1 MSDITN
7 KPKVIIIAG
16 PTASGKT
23 EISIELA
30 EKFRGEIVSADSVQ
44 IYRRMDIGSAKPTA
58 AERARAVHHM
68 IDIREPDEDFS
79 AGDYVREAR
88 KCIEKIIR
96 RGRLPIIVGGT
107 GLYIRCLIGGML
119 DSSKSDRRLRRELL
133 SEAERKG
140 SEALFR
146 RLVEVDPETARHIP
160 SGNIYRI
167 IRALEVFELSGRK
180 MSDLQQEHAFQDRPY
195 SYIFFG
201 LAPARSRLYEQID
214 QRVDNMIKSGL
225 VEEVTRL
232 QKLGYSADLKSMS
245 SLGYRHV
252 GMALAGAM
260 DVDEA
265 IRLMKRDTRRYA
277 KRQLTWFRSEP
288 DIVWCDPHEMKR
300 IQLIVDDFLGN

>member
-7 KPKVIIIAG
+7 KPKIVIVAG

-23 EISIELA
+23 EIGIKLA
-30 EKFRGEIVSADSVQ
+30 EVFRGEIVSADSVQ
-44 IYRRMDIGSAKPTA
+44 IYRRMDVGSAKPSA
-58 AERARAVHHM
+58 ADMARAVHHM
-68 IDIREPDEDFS
+68 VDIRDPDEDFS

-88 KCIEKIIR
+88 KCIGEIIG

-119 DSSKSDRRLRRELL
+119 DSSKADTQLRLRLL
-133 SEAERKG
+133 KEEEKAKG
-140 SEALFR
+140 ALFK
-146 RLVEVDPETARHIP
+146 RLVEVDPETARHI
-160 SGNIYRI
+160 SAGNIYRI
-167 IRALEVFELSGRK
+167 ARALEIFELTGRK
-180 MSDLQQEHAFQDRPY
+180 MSALQQEHAFQDRHY

-225 VEEVTRL
+225 IEEVTRL

-245 SLGYRHV
+245 SLGYRHI
-252 GMALAGAM
+252 GMALTGAM
-260 DVDEA
+260 DVGEA
-265 IRLMKRDTRRYA
+265 TRLMKRDTRRYA

-288 DIVWCDPHEMKR
+288 DIVWCDPDEIER
-300 IQLIVDDFLGN
+300 IRLMVNDFLGN

>member
-1 MSDITN
+1 MPTD
-7 KPKVIIIAG
+7 KPKIVIVAG

-23 EISIELA
+23 EIGLRLA
-30 EKFRGEIVSADSVQ
+30 EKSRGEIVSADSVQ

-68 IDIREPDEDFS
+68 IDIRDPDEDFS

-88 KCIEKIIR
+88 ECIEEIIG
-96 RGRLPIIVGGT
+96 RGNLPIIVGGT
-107 GLYIRCLIGGML
+107 GLYIRCLIGGMV
-119 DSSKSDRRLRRELL
+119 DSSKSDGQLRQELL
-133 SEAERKG
+133 EEAERKG
-140 SEALFR
+140 SEALFK

-160 SGNIYRI
+160 AGNVYRI
-167 IRALEVFELSGRK
+167 VRALEVFELTGRK

-195 SYIFFG
+195 GYIFFG
-201 LAPARSRLYEQID
+201 LAPARSCLYEQID

-232 QKLGYSADLKSMS
+232 QKLGYSADLKSMR
-245 SLGYRHV
+245 SLGYRHM

-260 DVDEA
+260 HVDEA

-288 DIVWCDPHEMKR
+288 DIVWCDPDEIKR
-300 IQLIVDDFLGN
+300 IQFMVDDFLGN